1 MVQPLLRTIAI
12 CLLVLGAFLSG
23 CSTTND
29 HTTGTVQV
37 ASSPSGAEVYL
48 DKESHGTTPNTITAV
63 PAGSHT
69 VELRENGYDTSS
81 APVTVTSGSTAN
93 ITAALVPV
101 LATMPVTF
109 ATSTPAAKND
119 LPQIH
124 IDGYWTYPSV
134 RSDSNP
140 VPLLVHVDGF
150 NVDSMD
156 AREVTVSANLYYKG
170 RQYCWN
176 TIYLGTLRAGGHV
189 AKDTMVSCTLP
200 SGLSDTDLIVKFENV
215 GVTQ

>member
-1 MVQPLLRTIAI
+1 MLRNIAI
-12 CLLVLGAFLSG
+12 YLLVLGAFLSG

-48 DKESHGTTPNTITAV
+48 DNEYHGTTPNTITAV

-69 VELRENGYDTSS
+69 VELRENGYDPWS
-81 APVTVTSGSTAN
+81 APVTITGGSTAN

-101 LATMPVTF
+101 PATMPVTF
-109 ATSTPAAKND
+109 ATATPAAKND

-124 IDGYWTYPSV
+124 LDGYWTYPSV

-150 NVDSMD
+150 NVGSAD
-156 AREVTVSANLYYKG
+156 AREVTVSANLYYRG
-170 RQYCWN
+170 RQCCWN

-189 AKDTMVSCTLP
+189 TKDTMVSCTLP
-200 SGLSDTDLIVKFENV
+200 SGLSDTDLIVKFQNV
-215 GVTQ
+215 VVTQ